1 MPTYNDELSSY
12 ISETFA
18 VEDQALR
25 LIRKG
30 ISESGLP
37 QISIKAEEGRFLQ
50 FLVQANGARLALEIG
65 TLGGY
70 SGTWIA
76 RGLAESGRLITV
88 ELEPHH
94 AAVAREHFR
103 IAGIS
108 DRVEVREGNALDLL
122 PQLSLDGPFDFIF
135 IDAEKESYPQYLV
148 WALENL
154 RLGGIVVAHNSF
166 LHRDILKQSD
176 KTERIKSMQEF
187 NNLLA
192 SDQRMISTIYPAGD
206 GLAIGV
212 FRG

>member
-1 MPTYNDELSSY
+1 MPTYNDDLSAY
-12 ISETFA
+12 ISQTFA
-18 VEDQALR
+18 VEDQALG

-37 QISIKAEEGRFLQ
+37 QISIRPEEGRFLQ
-50 FLVQANGARLALEIG
+50 FLVQASRAKLALEIG

-76 RGLAESGRLITV
+76 RGLVENGRLIT
-88 ELEPHH
+88 LEVDPHH
-94 AAVAREHFR
+94 AAVAREHFK
-103 IAGIS
+103 IAGVA

-122 PQLSLDGPFDFIF
+122 PQLSSVGQFDFIF
-135 IDAEKESYPQYLV
+135 IDAEKESYPDYLD

-154 RLGGIVVAHNSF
+154 QPGGIVVAHNAF
-166 LHRDILKQSD
+166 LHRDILNQTD
-176 KTERIKSMQEF
+176 KTERIKSMQQF
-187 NNLLA
+187 NNRLA
-192 SDQRMISTIYPAGD
+192 SDQRLISTIFPAGD

>member
-1 MPTYNDELSSY
+1 MPTYNDDLSAY
-12 ISETFA
+12 ISQTFA
-18 VEDQALR
+18 VEDQALG

-37 QISIKAEEGRFLQ
+37 QISIRPEEGRFLQ
-50 FLVQANGARLALEIG
+50 FLVQASRAKLALEIG

-76 RGLAESGRLITV
+76 RGLVENGRLIT
-88 ELEPHH
+88 LEVDPHH
-94 AAVAREHFR
+94 AAVAREHFK
-103 IAGIS
+103 IAGVA

-122 PQLSLDGPFDFIF
+122 PQLSSVGQFDFIF
-135 IDAEKESYPQYLV
+135 IDAEKEGYPDYLD

-154 RLGGIVVAHNSF
+154 QPGGIVVAHNAF
-166 LHRDILKQSD
+166 LHRDILNQTD
-176 KTERIKSMQEF
+176 KTERIKSMQQF
-187 NNLLA
+187 NNRLA
-192 SDQRMISTIYPAGD
+192 SDQRLISTIFPAGD

>member
-1 MPTYNDELSSY
+1 MPTYNDDLSAY
-12 ISETFA
+12 ISQTFA
-18 VEDQALR
+18 VEDQALG

-37 QISIKAEEGRFLQ
+37 QISIRPEEGRFLQ
-50 FLVQANGARLALEIG
+50 FLVQASRAKLALEIG

-76 RGLAESGRLITV
+76 RGLVENGRLIT
-88 ELEPHH
+88 LEVDPHH
-94 AAVAREHFR
+94 AAVAREHFK
-103 IAGIS
+103 IAGVA

-122 PQLSLDGPFDFIF
+122 PQLSSVGQFDFIF
-135 IDAEKESYPQYLV
+135 IDAEKESYPDYLD

-154 RLGGIVVAHNSF
+154 QPGGIVVAHNAF
-166 LHRDILKQSD
+166 LHRDILNQTD
-176 KTERIKSMQEF
+176 KTERIKSMQQF
-187 NNLLA
+187 NNRLA
-192 SDQRMISTIYPAGD
+192 SDQRLISTVFPAGD